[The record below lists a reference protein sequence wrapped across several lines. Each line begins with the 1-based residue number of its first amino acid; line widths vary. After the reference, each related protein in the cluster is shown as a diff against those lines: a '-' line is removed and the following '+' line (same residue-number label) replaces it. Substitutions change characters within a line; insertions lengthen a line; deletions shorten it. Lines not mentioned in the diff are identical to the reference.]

1 MELTKKKVV
10 FGVLLV
16 LLIWV
21 LSAVIMVFLYD
32 IPSDR
37 GATGDMFGAVN
48 ALFSGL
54 ALFGIVVSILIQQ
67 KELRHQKEE
76 LSDTRKEFKV
86 NRVTNILFK
95 QAEYLNLS
103 IERNKYKVPTVFEN
117 NWESVDFDSFVRY
130 IENPENVKRIK
141 TLHVNSNLITFI
153 IAQLVQAIDNF
164 ENILDLNSFDREEK
178 KQMRFLFGANLNP
191 RLFPLLRIQLKL
203 LKRAISDVVE
213 RDETSIL
220 ENELRKID
228 LRNIKKILVFVKKNK
243 SDK

>member
-1 MELTKKKVV
+1 KKVV